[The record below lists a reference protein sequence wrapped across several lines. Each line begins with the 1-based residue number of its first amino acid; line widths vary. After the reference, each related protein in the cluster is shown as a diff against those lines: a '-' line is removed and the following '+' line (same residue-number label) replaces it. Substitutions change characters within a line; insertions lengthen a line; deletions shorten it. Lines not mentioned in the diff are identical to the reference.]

1 MPNIINSREIFPL
14 SVKLLRNFLLLIIL
28 SPLGFPRCAVA
39 VGYVMV
45 TVVWGTASRRV
56 WNTPH
61 TTMLRINNLH
71 NNSCGKNQHPA
82 QQQLR

>member
-1 MPNIINSREIFPL
+1 LCKVVAEFLAVDFL
-14 SVKLLRNFLLLIIL
+14 S
-28 SPLGFPRCAVA
+28 SLGFPRCAVA
-39 VGYVMV
+39 AGYVMV

-56 WNTPH
+56 WNNPH
-61 TTMLRINNLH
+61 TTMLRINTLH